1 MLRRLTCI
9 MPLLLLL
16 ACLSPE
22 EQARQQAAAAATQEV
37 ADQIGA
43 RSKAFRK
50 ARTLLPNVSG

>member
-37 ADQIGA
+37 ADQNRCLIQG
-43 RSKAFRK
+43 FK
-50 ARTLLPNVSG
+50 ARTLLPNASG